1 MSFDIG
7 VLFNSVPKDLV
18 SLVQRRWADF
28 GFPAKLVLPA
38 AGQDSPWQVETP
50 IADEDPGAPGLW
62 RGEDAMQI
70 DICASG
76 KEHDDADLTELFGQF
91 SLAARID
98 VPGAAGM
105 NAFIVAA
112 TVAEVLGGVV
122 WDPQLVMADI
132 IDLKRFR
139 SDPQQIS
146 FEERGYFMA
155 DVVRS
160 AAEGFWKNESGLY
173 QKTLAQYPRQTES
186 PNWLDSLKARFGLAP
201 KPVPAGKLTINLSPL
216 RKRRGIQAPG
226 PQ

>member
-7 VLFNSVPKDLV
+7 ILFNSVPEDLV
-18 SLVQRRWADF
+18 PCVQRRWADF

-50 IADEDPGAPGLW
+50 IADEEPGAPGHW
-62 RGEDAMQI
+62 RGEDAMHI

-76 KEHDDADLTELFGQF
+76 KEHDEADLTELFGQF
-91 SLAARID
+91 SLAARIS

-122 WDPQLVMADI
+122 WDPQTVMADI

-139 SDPQQIS
+139 DDPKQLS

-155 DVVRS
+155 DVVAK
-160 AAEGFWKNESGLY
+160 AAQGFWKHESSQY
-173 QKTLAQYPRQTES
+173 QKTIALYPSQEKPR
-186 PNWLDSLKARFGLAP
+186 NWADALKALFGMTSKSANS
-201 KPVPAGKLTINLSPL
+201 GKVLINMTSL

>member
-7 VLFNSVPKDLV
+7 ILFNSVPEDLV
-18 SLVQRRWADF
+18 PRVQRCWAEF
-28 GFPAKLVLPA
+28 GFPTNLVPPV
-38 AGQDSPWQVETP
+38 AGQDSPWLVETP
-50 IADEDPGAPGLW
+50 IADEDLGAPGLW
-62 RGEDAMQI
+62 RGEDAMHI

-76 KEHDDADLTELFGQF
+76 KEHDEADLAELFGQF
-91 SLAARID
+91 HLAARIG
-98 VPGAAGM
+98 VPGAAGI

-139 SDPQQIS
+139 DDPQQLS

-155 DVVRS
+155 DVVAK
-160 AAEGFWKNESGLY
+160 AAQGFWKHESSQY
-173 QKTLAQYPRQTES
+173 QKTVALYPSQMKPT
-186 PNWLDSLKARFGLAP
+186 NWVDALKALLGMTP
-201 KPVPAGKLTINLSPL
+201 KSANSGKVMINMTSL
-216 RKRRGIQAPG
+216 RKRRGIQTPG